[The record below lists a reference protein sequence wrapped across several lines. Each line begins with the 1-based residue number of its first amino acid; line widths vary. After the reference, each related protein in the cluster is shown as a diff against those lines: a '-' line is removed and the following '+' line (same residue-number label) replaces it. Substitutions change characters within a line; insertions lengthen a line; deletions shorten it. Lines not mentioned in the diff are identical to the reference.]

1 MAKSGKVLLSIRYSP
16 EVVAYF
22 KSTGKG
28 WQKRMD
34 DALKEWARDH
44 AA

>member
-1 MAKSGKVLLSIRYSP
+1 MAESGKVLLSIRYSL

-34 DALKEWARDH
+34 DTLKERVRDH